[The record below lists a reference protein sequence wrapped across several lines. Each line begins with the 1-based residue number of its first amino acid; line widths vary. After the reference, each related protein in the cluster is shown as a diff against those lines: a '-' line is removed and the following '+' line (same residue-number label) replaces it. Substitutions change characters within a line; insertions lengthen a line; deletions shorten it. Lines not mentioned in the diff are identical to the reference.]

1 MKAFASIPAQI
12 PRSGIRE
19 IMDLA
24 WAVEKTGEV
33 IHLEVGQPDFD
44 TPSHIVEAT
53 CRYANAGNT
62 KYVPNAGVDPLREAA
77 ARYFERNTGIATG
90 ANNILVTPGAP
101 STNAA
106 WPTSTSAAFT
116 EANSPAA
123 TWPTALPPVAPK
135 RKTP

>member
-90 ANNILVTPGAP
+90 AGSAMAAGAV
-101 STNAA
+101 STIDAASRPAKRPENSRFICIPQNA
-106 WPTSTSAAFT
+106 P
-116 EANSPAA
+116 EP
-123 TWPTALPPVAPK
+123 
-135 RKTP
+135 